1 MQEAIS
7 LILLCKKPFSVE
19 AVEHSQ
25 WHVRSVQRERMCR
38 TSIPDFHFSPTQKV
52 KGDLSCERPPFFP
65 SFEDPVRNRIATSCH
80 PESVQYLRTEA
91 RLSCTYPLQHPLQEV
106 SWFYRL
112 ALGCPIAWLISFLVH
127 PDFPCGSS
135 DSPLRSSLIAPC
147 FLSPSRGL
155 LLR

>member
-52 KGDLSCERPPFFP
+52 KGDLSCERPPLLSEFRRSGSEPNRNIMSSRIRPVLANRSPPFLYLP
-65 SFEDPVRNRIATSCH
+65 VTTPAARGLLVLSPCSRLPVR
-80 PESVQYLRTEA
+80 
-91 RLSCTYPLQHPLQEV
+91 
-106 SWFYRL
+106 
-112 ALGCPIAWLISFLVH
+112 LVDF
-127 PDFPCGSS
+127 PPGSSDFPCGSS
-135 DSPLRSSLIAPC
+135 DSPLRSSLISPRL
-147 FLSPSRGL
+147 LSPSRGL